1 MSILLLQ
8 YLIQD
13 ELKLAINTQ
22 IFDLQHFKL
31 ILLKISKQFFT
42 IIFKLIQQFIV
53 LIVHQLW

>member
-31 ILLKISKQFFT
+31 ILL
-42 IIFKLIQQFIV
+42 
-53 LIVHQLW
+53 